1 MKALLFRELK
11 LLKKNQE
18 TSANPLIFFV
28 LLISLFP
35 LGIALEG
42 GLLRQIAPG
51 IIWIGALLA
60 SVTALDSLFKSDFDD
75 GSLEQMLLAP
85 GSPFWLVSS
94 KVLVHWLSTGFPVVL
109 LAPILGL
116 ALGLGGEA
124 SAVLTLSLFLGTPL
138 ITLIGAIAAALTVG
152 LRQGGALLSL
162 MVLPLYVPA
171 LIFGTQAVVASMD
184 GLPINSQ
191 LLLLASQLVLAVTL
205 APWAILAALRL
216 SVET

>member
-11 LLKKNQE
+11 LLKRNQE
-18 TSANPLIFFV
+18 TAANPLIFFV

-35 LGIALEG
+35 LGVAPDGE
-42 GLLRQIAPG
+42 LLRQMAPG

-60 SVTALDSLFKSDFDD
+60 SVTALDSLFKSDFED
-75 GSLEQMLLAP
+75 GSLQQMLLAS
-85 GSPFWLVSS
+85 GSQFWLVSS
-94 KVLVHWLSTGFPVVL
+94 KVLVHWLSSGFPVVL
-109 LAPILGL
+109 LAPVLGL
-116 ALGLGGEA
+116 GLGLGGEA
-124 SAVLTLSLFLGTPL
+124 SAVLTLSLLLGTPL

-171 LIFGTQAVVASMD
+171 LIFGTQAVVAAMD
-184 GLPINSQ
+184 GLPISSQ
-191 LLLLASQLVLAVTL
+191 LFLLGSQLVLAATL

-216 SVET
+216 SAET